1 MRVSAILARLGSAA
15 LLLACASALGC
26 GASSRELGS
35 DTRASIGSRDEE
47 ALGIRRV
54 LDAWHEAAARSDE
67 VAYFELMTSD
77 AVFLGTDATERWSR
91 DAFRAYAHRPFSEG
105 RGWHMRAARR
115 DVVIGPGPIRVG
127 AIAWFDEDLETV
139 NLGPARGSGV
149 LVRDE
154 LGWRIAQYNLAIT
167 VPNERFDAIRA
178 LLADTAGTP
187 ETAAPTAA
195 TPDASP
201 TEAAQATAR

>member
-1 MRVSAILARLGSAA
+1 MRVSAILARLGFAA

-167 VPNERFDAIRA
+167 VPNERFDAVRA
-178 LLADTAGTP
+178 LLGPASAEAPSSSVGADADD
-187 ETAAPTAA
+187 AAAH
-195 TPDASP
+195 
-201 TEAAQATAR
+201 EAAR